1 MESLVKGRHLT
12 HAGALYQWNKA
23 TPDYLASLPDG
34 GIFEY
39 KLELEG
45 RFYITPP
52 TATLWSW
59 TAGEGVT
66 VEGMSRHP
74 AGHRVHLIIANVR
87 SLLPFACSFLFRHVP
102 LRRSRGADRRAA
114 LLRVRAQG

>member
-1 MESLVKGRHLT
+1 MSASRAAVSSEPMEPLVKGRHLT
-12 HAGALYQWNKA
+12 HAGALYQWKKA

-59 TAGEGVT
+59 TAGEGVIL
-66 VEGMSRHP
+66 EGMSRSSSRTP
-74 AGHRVHLIIANVR
+74 R
-87 SLLPFACSFLFRHVP
+87 SPDHC
-102 LRRSRGADRRAA
+102 
-114 LLRVRAQG
+114 